1 MVGWCMSTLL
11 LNSYNP
17 SRQLSLSSKK
27 TGGEEKRNQ
36 RKCVTLWGRRLHR
49 QAKNRAAAVATPQEI
64 EKQEAINIT
73 NRSKIDMT

>member
-1 MVGWCMSTLL
+1 MPTLL
-11 LNSYNP
+11 LNSYKSFSP
-17 SRQLSLSSKK
+17 TLPLLKK
-27 TGGEEKRNQ
+27 NRGEEKRNQ

-73 NRSKIDMT
+73 NRSKKDMT